1 MADIQKV
8 IIKLRELKMP
18 GMAEHLEQLYSSDEF
33 SRMSSLEV
41 IDELIEQEGIS
52 RKNHTVER
60 RLKQALLTDPSARM
74 ENIDYK
80 AERNINKVQEM
91 VFKFSIFFEHV
102 RMNTFACKKDLDFCV
117 RRLRFFSYRVPD

>member
-1 MADIQKV
+1 MEEKRMADIQKV

-60 RLKQALLTDPSARM
+60 RLKQVLLKDPSARM
-74 ENIDYK
+74 ETIDYR
-80 AERNINKVQEM
+80 AERNLNKALIDQL
-91 VFKFSIFFEHV
+91 KTS
-102 RMNTFACKKDLDFCV
+102 DFI
-117 RRLRFFSYRVPD
+117 